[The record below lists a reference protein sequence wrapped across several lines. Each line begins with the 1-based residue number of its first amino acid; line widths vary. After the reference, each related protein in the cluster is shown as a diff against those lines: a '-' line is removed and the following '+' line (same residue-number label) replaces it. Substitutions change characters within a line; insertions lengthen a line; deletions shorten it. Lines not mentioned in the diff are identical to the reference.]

1 MRSTSSGSF
10 SCNHRRPH
18 SFSPRITEKFLPQH
32 HSFDSMRRFLA
43 LSCAAV
49 LLIAM
54 AGCDAIGD
62 SGDDSETLTSSVDV
76 QLTSTSPTGASA
88 TQAAAALSEDA
99 SSEIADIAE
108 ASVTISGVELVGEED
123 AYTLSDEEQTFDLLA
138 LADGVPVDLALDEV
152 PAGEYEQLRVAVTDT
167 RLVLSDDT
175 SPNLKVPSNKIKL
188 LLPNFEIEDGSDDT
202 EITIAFDVE
211 DSFVRAGR
219 SGKYIFK
226 PTLRAESVEVGGE
239 ELSGNV
245 EVAGEITAL
254 DSGTSVEVAGLP
266 FALTERTEI
275 GDDEEENSLAA
286 GQFVELE
293 AGVDGDTYV
302 AQEVKQEEGS
312 QAGRGRRRRP
322 CHDRGSPRRGALRRR
337 RDRAARCVL
346 SGGRRHCLRGLQ
358 RAFRSRKR
366 QPRRGG
372 LYLRRK
378 HRHLPS
384 SGNRVRIF

>member
-1 MRSTSSGSF
+1 
-10 SCNHRRPH
+10 
-18 SFSPRITEKFLPQH
+18 
-32 HSFDSMRRFLA
+32 MRRFLA

-62 SGDDSETLTSSVDV
+62 SRDGSETLTSSVDV
-76 QLTSTSPTGASA
+76 QLTSTSTTGASA

-226 PTLRAESVEVGGE
+226 PTVRAESVEVGGE

-266 FALTERTEI
+266 FALTGRTEI

-293 AGVDGDTYV
+293 ASVDGDTYV
-302 AQEVKQEEGS
+302 AQEVKQEEADAEDPATIEAPLDEVRSDDGAIVLLGASFQVDADTAFEGFNALSDLESGS
-312 QAGRGRRRRP
+312 RVEAAFTY
-322 CHDRGSPRRGALRRR
+322 DGSTDTYRL
-337 RDRAARCVL
+337 L
-346 SGGRRHCLRGLQ
+346 EIESE
-358 RAFRSRKR
+358 
-366 QPRRGG
+366 
-372 LYLRRK
+372 
-378 HRHLPS
+378 S
-384 SGNRVRIF
+384 SEDDGEDEDEEDDE